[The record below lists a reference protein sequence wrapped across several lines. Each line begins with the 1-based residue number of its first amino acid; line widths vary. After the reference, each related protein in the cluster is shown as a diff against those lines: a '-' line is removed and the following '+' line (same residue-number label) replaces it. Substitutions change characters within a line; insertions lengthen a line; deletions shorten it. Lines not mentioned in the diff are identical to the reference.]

1 MSKVLGSPLQDRARV
16 AGVHFGLSFLL
27 AVVAAGLVFGLWYPY
42 PYREISGGRDLFLIL
57 ITVDVLLGPLMTF
70 TVFNRAKSR
79 AALVLD
85 FSVIGILQVTA
96 LAYGLW
102 TVAEA
107 RPVHLVF
114 EYNRFRVV
122 HAVELPDDVKEKAPP
137 GIRPMPITGPTLLSL
152 RPFKDGKEKFE
163 VTMQALEGVEPTTRP
178 QLWQDYALAKAEVL
192 KAGRPVD
199 DLTSRFKAQS
209 DLIAQTVAVT
219 GRPLDS
225 LVYVPMIGRQYFWTV
240 LVDAKTAEVV
250 TFLPLDSF

>member
-1 MSKVLGSPLQDRARV
+1 MEAVLASPWRDRVYA
-16 AGVHFGLSFLL
+16 ASIHLGLSFLVG
-27 AVVAAGLVFGLWYPY
+27 AAAAGLVFGLWYPY

-57 ITVDVLLGPLMTF
+57 ITVDVLLGPLMTLA
-70 TVFNRAKSR
+70 VFNRTKSR
-79 AALVLD
+79 AALLLD

-96 LAYGLW
+96 LVYGLW

-122 HAVELPDDVKEKAPP
+122 HAVELPEDVKEKAPP
-137 GIRPMPITGPTLLSL
+137 GIRPMPLTGPTLLSL
-152 RPFKDGKEKFE
+152 RPFKDGKEQFE
-163 VTMQALEGVEPTTRP
+163 VAMQALEGVEPTTRP
-178 QLWQDYALAKAEVL
+178 QLWQDYELAKSEVL

-199 DLTSRFKAQS
+199 ELKSRFKAQA
-209 DLIAQTVAVT
+209 DLIAQTVAAT
-219 GRPLDS
+219 GRSLDS

>member
-1 MSKVLGSPLQDRARV
+1 MEAVLASPWRDRAH
-16 AGVHFGLSFLL
+16 AASIHFGLSVLV
-27 AVVAAGLVFGLWYPY
+27 AAGAAGLVFGLWYPY

-57 ITVDVLLGPLMTF
+57 ITVDVLLGPLMTLA
-70 TVFNRAKSR
+70 VFNRTKSR
-79 AALVLD
+79 AALLLD

-96 LAYGLW
+96 LVYGLW

-122 HAVELPDDVKEKAPP
+122 HAVELPEDVEEKAPP
-137 GIRPMPITGPTLLSL
+137 GIRPMPLTGPTLLSL
-152 RPFKDGKEKFE
+152 RPFKDGQEQFE
-163 VTMQALEGVEPTTRP
+163 VAMQALEGVEPTTRP
-178 QLWQDYALAKAEVL
+178 QLWQDYELAKPEVL
-192 KAGRPVD
+192 KAGRPVV
-199 DLTSRFKAQS
+199 DLKSRFKAQAE
-209 DLIAQTVAVT
+209 LIAQTVAAT
-219 GRPLDS
+219 GRSLDS